1 MSKVKKEG
9 NSHYEML
16 YIVPNKFTE
25 EEAQKIA
32 EKTKK
37 IITDEGGEITHEE
50 EWGNKKMAYKINQ
63 FTNGYYFVA
72 EFNLEP
78 IKLNRV
84 NMLIKTSGEILRHQ
98 IISKK
103 IKTEQELAAEKK
115 ISAKIEAKKA
125 AEAKQELAEEEAKE
139 TKKPVEKKEKDE
151 SKMKLKDLDEKLD
164 ELLDTEDL
172 L

>member
-32 EKTKK
+32 GKTKK
-37 IITDEGGEITHEE
+37 IITDEGGKITHEE
-50 EWGNKKMAYKINQ
+50 EWGNKKMAYKIKQ
-63 FTNGYYFVA
+63 FTNSYYFVA
-72 EFNLEP
+72 EFDLEP
-78 IKLNRV
+78 VKLNRV

-103 IKTEQELAAEKK
+103 VKTDEEKAREKK
-115 ISAKIEAKKA
+115 ISEKIEAKKA
-125 AEAKQELAEEEAKE
+125 EEAKE
-139 TKKPVEKKEKDE
+139 ELAKEEEKEAKKPEEKKEKDE
-151 SKMKLKDLDEKLD
+151 NKMKLKDLDEKLD
-164 ELLDTEDL
+164 ELLDTDDL